1 MNDTKQILQEE
12 LNRLKEDIIFQQKE
26 VNAWASG
33 ETAKGYSVKVEND
46 FSGAL
51 EGYSYAGV
59 LARGRR
65 PGKVPYHFNE
75 IIKRW
80 ILAKGLQYKDERD
93 LNRMASS
100 IAWVIHMKG
109 SQLHRNG
116 YELDVFDTPLRNFTE
131 RMGERLST
139 MYREQIINEIWRK

>member
-1 MNDTKQILQEE
+1 MNNGKQILQEE
-12 LNRLKEDIIFQQKE
+12 LERLQEDIIFQQKE

-46 FSGAL
+46 FHGTL
-51 EGYSYAGV
+51 EGYSYVGV
-59 LARGRR
+59 LARGRKA
-65 PGKVPYHFNE
+65 GKVPFHFNE

-100 IAWVIHMKG
+100 IAWVIHKKG

-116 YELDVFDTPLRNFTE
+116 HELDVFDTPLRNFAD
-131 RMGERLST
+131 RMGERLSV
-139 MYREQIINEIWRK
+139 MYREQIINEIWQK